1 MSTPGARAD
10 KHGCWGRPRALSHDP
25 RQQTWALGAE
35 PRVWLQPQG
44 RCFSAVLF
52 GKNYGWGYCLF
63 CQKLLE
69 LA

>member
-25 RQQTWALGAE
+25 RQQTPGAGSAQSWALGAE
-35 PRVWLQPQG
+35 PRAWLQPQG

-52 GKNYGWGYCLF
+52 GKNYG
-63 CQKLLE
+63 
-69 LA
+69 